1 MKKKLLVA
9 VLLLSV
15 LLGGCGGSRD
25 VDFTTEENTDTRED
39 DAEYRETEHENTD
52 TDYNEDAYEEPEEA
66 VVETYQFTK
75 PRPFSNGRAWVDFPI
90 DHKYSYCT
98 GVIDTDGKLVYQADS
113 QLFYVSQ
120 FQDGLAFYREDDTVE
135 SPCGIIDTEGN
146 VLLESKI
153 SPDGGYLILAY
164 GNGHFFAAQHIQS
177 FDTDEWRYGTIDK
190 NGNVLNE
197 MQASDENFDLGNW
210 VDDVNTWPAIRYIGE
225 NFIVLPSGLYNI
237 STAHFS
243 PFPGRNMEKTVGNF
257 YEGYTAIAID
267 EGNYGFAYIIDTG
280 YEEQP
285 CENYDDLQNVVSKK
299 FDFSSDSAYG
309 EGLIFGTLG
318 EGSVFGSEYYDDEVN
333 YHEGVGYYDK
343 DWNLAI
349 SLEQYKENR
358 INGGAFS
365 GGYAPITM
373 QGADGDWYAAVIDR
387 QGNLAYSPVR
397 IDQIINHVSLNDSQN
412 GYFQVTIDD
421 ETKIIE
427 PDGKV
432 STPGTDDLSML
443 NDFSFGDVG
452 DGLICCMDVDDGCWS
467 YVRLDGSGII
477 DCVKLMSGGTE
488 SDAESQT
495 DSYIVPDSYDIMG
508 KWQNIGE
515 SGFGQAQPGAV
526 IVFDGNR
533 CNFYSLNDTYA
544 FSFDGEK
551 YVLDLT
557 TPLGESLEKTVHIID
572 DDNIEIAGASLS
584 RIE

>member
-1 MKKKLLVA
+1 MRKKLLVA

-15 LLGGCGGSRD
+15 LLSGCGGSRD
-25 VDFTTEENTDTRED
+25 VDFTTEENTDTWED
-39 DAEYRETEHENTD
+39 DAEYEETGHENTD
-52 TDYNEDAYEEPEEA
+52 TDYDEDAYEEPEEA
-66 VVETYQFTK
+66 IVETYQFTK

-90 DHKYSYCT
+90 DHKYGYCT
-98 GVIDTDGKLVYQADS
+98 GAIDTDGKLVYQADS

-120 FQDGLAFYREDDTVE
+120 FQDGLAFYRKDDTVE
-135 SPCGIIDTEGN
+135 SPCGIIDAEGN
-146 VLLESKI
+146 VLFESQI
-153 SPDGGYLILAY
+153 SHDDGYLILAY
-164 GNGHFFAAQHIQS
+164 GNGHFFVTQHIQS

-190 NGNVLNE
+190 NGNILNE
-197 MQASDENFDLGNW
+197 MQASDENFDLEDW
-210 VDDVNTWPAIRYIGE
+210 VGDVNTWPAIRYIGE

-243 PFPGRNMEKTVGNF
+243 PFPGWNMEKTVGDF
-257 YEGYTAIAID
+257 YEGYTAIVLVGGD
-267 EGNYGFAYIIDTG
+267 FAYIIDTD

-285 CENYDDLQNVVSKK
+285 CESYGELQNVVSKK
-299 FDFSSDSAYG
+299 EEFHSDSSYG
-309 EGLIFGTLG
+309 EGL
-318 EGSVFGSEYYDDEVN
+318 VFGDGGYSD
-333 YHEGVGYYDK
+333 GIGYYDK

-349 SLEQYKENR
+349 SLEQYRENR
-358 INGGAFS
+358 IKGGAFS

-373 QGADGDWYAAVIDR
+373 QGADGDWYAVVIDR

-397 IDQIINHVSLNDSQN
+397 IDQVDLNNFQN
-412 GYFQVTIDD
+412 GYFQVTIDGK
-421 ETKIIE
+421 TKIIE

-452 DGLICCMDVDDGCWS
+452 DGLICCMDVDDGRWS

-477 DCVKLMSGGTE
+477 DCVKLMSGSIG

-495 DSYIVPDSYDIMG
+495 DSYIIPDSYDITG
-508 KWQNIGE
+508 KWESVDE

-533 CNFYSLNDTYA
+533 CNFYSPNDTYA

-551 YVLDLT
+551 YVLNLT

-572 DDNIEIAGASLS
+572 DDNVEIVGTSLK

>member
-25 VDFTTEENTDTRED
+25 VDFTTEENTDTWED

-135 SPCGIIDTEGN
+135 APCGIIDVEGN
-146 VLLESKI
+146 VLFESKI

-197 MQASDENFDLGNW
+197 MQASDENFDLEDW
-210 VDDVNTWPAIRYIGE
+210 VGDVNTWPAIRYIGE

-243 PFPGRNMEKTVGNF
+243 SFPGWNMEKTVGDF
-257 YEGYTAIAID
+257 YEGYTAIALD
-267 EGNYGFAYIIDTG
+267 GDDFAYIIDTN
-280 YEEQP
+280 YEEEP
-285 CENYDDLQNVVSKK
+285 CEYHDELQNVVSKK
-299 FDFSSDSAYG
+299 EEFHSDSSYG
-309 EGLIFGTLG
+309 EGLIFGN
-318 EGSVFGSEYYDDEVN
+318 EV
-333 YHEGVGYYDK
+333 YSDGIGYYDK

-358 INGGAFS
+358 IKGGAFS
-365 GGYAPITM
+365 GGFAPITM

-397 IDQIINHVSLNDSQN
+397 IDQVGLNNFQN
-412 GYFQVTIDD
+412 GYFQVTIDG

-432 STPGTDDLSML
+432 STPGVDDLSML
-443 NDFSFGDVG
+443 NGLSFGGIDGNSFLALGGVG
-452 DGLICCMDVDDGCWS
+452 DGLICCLDVENNIIS
-467 YVRLDGSGII
+467 YSYARADGSGII
-477 DCVKLMSGGTE
+477 DCVKLMSGSTG
-488 SDAESQT
+488 SDAEFQT
-495 DSYIVPDSYDIMG
+495 DSYIIPDSYDITG
-508 KWQNIGE
+508 KWKSVGE

-526 IVFDGNR
+526 IVFDENR
-533 CNFYSLNDTYA
+533 CNFYSPNDTYA

-551 YVLDLT
+551 YVLALT
-557 TPLGESLEKTVHIID
+557 TPLGESLEKTVDIID
-572 DDNIEIAGASLS
+572 DDNIEIAGTSLK

>member
-1 MKKKLLVA
+1 MKEKLLVA

-25 VDFTTEENTDTRED
+25 VDFTTEENTDTWED
-39 DAEYRETEHENTD
+39 DTGYEETGYENTD
-52 TDYNEDAYEEPEEA
+52 TDYDEEA
-66 VVETYQFTK
+66 EETVVETYQFIK
-75 PRPFSNGRAWVDFPI
+75 LRPFSEKRAWVDFALVANQ
-90 DHKYSYCT
+90 SYCT
-98 GVIDTDGKLVYQADS
+98 GVIDTDGKLVYQADDR
-113 QLFYVSQ
+113 LFYVSQ

-135 SPCGIIDTEGN
+135 SPCGIIDVEGN
-146 VLLESKI
+146 VLFESKI

-197 MQASDENFDLGNW
+197 MQASDENFDLENW
-210 VDDVNTWPAIRYIGE
+210 VDDVNTWPAIRFIGE

-243 PFPGRNMEKTVGNF
+243 PFPRNAWRMEKTVGNF
-257 YEGYTAIAID
+257 YKGYTAIVLD
-267 EGNYGFAYIIDTG
+267 GVDFAYIIDTN
-280 YEEQP
+280 YEEQL
-285 CENYDDLQNVVSKK
+285 CESYDELQNVVSKK
-299 FDFSSDSAYG
+299 ERFYSDSSYG

-318 EGSVFGSEYYDDEVN
+318 GYYDEDEVN
-333 YHEGVGYYDK
+333 YYERVGYYDK

-358 INGGAFS
+358 IKGGAFS
-365 GGYAPITM
+365 GGFAPITM
-373 QGADGDWYAAVIDR
+373 QGADGDWYATVIDR

-397 IDQIINHVSLNDSQN
+397 IDQVDLNNSPN
-412 GYFQVTIDD
+412 GYFQVTIDGK
-421 ETKIIE
+421 TKIIE

-432 STPGTDDLSML
+432 STPGVDDLSML
-443 NDFSFGDVG
+443 NDLSFGSIDGSSSLALGGVG
-452 DGLICCMDVDDGCWS
+452 DGLISCLDVENNNLSYSYARADGN
-467 YVRLDGSGII
+467 GKI
-477 DCVKLMSGGTE
+477 DCVKLMSSSTG

-495 DSYIVPDSYDIMG
+495 DSYIVPDSYDITG
-508 KWQNIGE
+508 KWKSIGE

-526 IVFDGNR
+526 IVFDGDR
-533 CNFYSLNDTYA
+533 CNFYSPNDTYA
-544 FSFDGEK
+544 FYLDGDR
-551 YVLDLT
+551 YVLNLT
-557 TPLGESLEKTVHIID
+557 TPLGESLEKTVNIID

>member
-1 MKKKLLVA
+1 MKEKLLVG

-25 VDFTTEENTDTRED
+25 VDFTTEENTDTWED
-39 DAEYRETEHENTD
+39 DTEYGETEYENTD
-52 TDYNEDAYEEPEEA
+52 TDYDGDAYKEVEEV
-66 VVETYQFTK
+66 VVETYQFIK
-75 PRPFSNGRAWVDFPI
+75 PRPFSDERAWVDFSK
-90 DHKYSYCT
+90 DGFYDAFRT

-120 FQDGLAFYREDDTVE
+120 FQDGLAFYRKDDTVE
-135 SPCGIIDTEGN
+135 SPCGIIDAEGN
-146 VLLESKI
+146 VLFESKI
-153 SPDGGYLILAY
+153 SHDGGYLILAY

-197 MQASDENFDLGNW
+197 MQASDENFDLENW

-243 PFPGRNMEKTVGNF
+243 PFPRNAWCMEKTVGNF
-257 YEGYTAIAID
+257 YKGYTAIVLD
-267 EGNYGFAYIIDTG
+267 GVDFAYIIDTD
-280 YEEQP
+280 YEEQL
-285 CENYDDLQNVVSKK
+285 CESYDELQNVVSKK
-299 FDFSSDSAYG
+299 EGFYSDSSYG
-309 EGLIFGTLG
+309 EGLIFGDG
-318 EGSVFGSEYYDDEVN
+318 GYSDGI
-333 YHEGVGYYDK
+333 GYYDK

-349 SLEQYKENR
+349 SLEQYRENR
-358 INGGAFS
+358 IEGGAFS

-427 PDGKV
+427 PNGKV

-467 YVRLDGSGII
+467 YIRLDGSGMI

-508 KWQNIGE
+508 KWKNIGE

-533 CNFYSLNDTYA
+533 CNFYSPNDTYA

-551 YVLDLT
+551 YVLTLT
-557 TPLGESLEKTVHIID
+557 TPLGESLEKTVNIID